1 MNRHIT
7 VLLAISANILTS
19 CSLKNSARKETTE
32 LDSSFEWRSSN
43 EFGFI
48 YKQNFKYAEYLIEKQ
63 RSNVTAGGSVFI
75 DVPFILLSQE
85 SVNDYYKDIGDAKKL
100 KLEKISSLESVK
112 FNQDALTFLQACQN
126 ADFQIVLMASEQES
140 AAIIKALEKYEI
152 MAAHSIVGDFLIYGK
167 TAENNTLLESYKA
180 NRVALVLT
188 TSLGESNL
196 IRGITDDFQENS
208 SKLFDYFGDKIIV
221 FPNPAFN

>member
-7 VLLAISANILTS
+7 ALLANSATILTS
-19 CSLKNSARKETTE
+19 CSLGESALHGTSE

-48 YKQNFKYAEYLIEKQ
+48 YKQNFKYAEFLIEKQ
-63 RSNVTAGGSVFI
+63 RGNVTAGGSVFI
-75 DVPFILLSQE
+75 DVPFILFSQE
-85 SVNDYYKDIGDAKKL
+85 SINDYYKDIAGGKKL
-100 KLEKISSLESVK
+100 KLQKVSALESMK
-112 FNQDALTFLQACQN
+112 FSSDALSFLQACQN

-140 AAIIKALEKYEI
+140 AAVIKALEKHEI
-152 MAAHSIVGDFLIYGK
+152 MAAPSMVGDHLIYGK
-167 TAENNTLLESYKA
+167 TAENNTLVESYET

-196 IRGITDDFQENS
+196 IRSMEDDFQENS

>member
-1 MNRHIT
+1 M
-7 VLLAISANILTS
+7 LTS
-19 CSLKNSARKETTE
+19 CALKESTLKDTPE
-32 LDSSFEWRSSN
+32 LDSSFKWRSSN

-63 RSNVTAGGSVFI
+63 RSNVAAGGSVFI
-75 DVPFILLSQE
+75 DVPYILLSQE
-85 SVNDYYKDIGDAKKL
+85 SLNEYYKEIAGGKKL
-100 KLEKISSLESVK
+100 KLEKVASLEAMK
-112 FNQDALTFLQACQN
+112 FSQEALTFLQACQN
-126 ADFQIVLMASEQES
+126 ADLKIVLMASEQES
-140 AAIIKALEKYEI
+140 AAIIKALEKNDI
-152 MAAHSIVGDFLIYGK
+152 LAVPSMVGDFLIYGK
-167 TAENNTLLESYKA
+167 TAENNTLLETYES

-196 IRGITDDFQENS
+196 IREMEDDFQENS

>member
-7 VLLAISANILTS
+7 ALLAISATILTS
-19 CSLKNSARKETTE
+19 CSLGESALNGTSE
-32 LDSSFEWRSSN
+32 LDSSFTWRSSN

-48 YKQNFKYAEYLIEKQ
+48 YKQNFKYAEFLIEKQ
-63 RSNVTAGGSVFI
+63 RSNVAAGALVFI

-85 SVNDYYKDIGDAKKL
+85 SINDHYKDIAGGKKL
-100 KLEKISSLESVK
+100 KLEKVSALESMK
-112 FNQDALTFLQACQN
+112 FSSDALSFLQACQN

-140 AAIIKALEKYEI
+140 AAVIKALEKHEI
-152 MAAHSIVGDFLIYGK
+152 MAAPSMVGDHLIYGK
-167 TAENNTLLESYKA
+167 TAENNTLVESYET

-196 IRGITDDFQENS
+196 IRSMEDDFQENS
-208 SKLFDYFGDKIIV
+208 SKLFDYCGDKIIV